1 MARLKRSFCARPADE
16 LARALLGCVLV
27 RVDEHG
33 RRASGM
39 IVETEAYLAPEDRAS
54 HAFGNRR
61 TTRNEPMFM
70 KPGTSY
76 VYFTYGM
83 HHCMNVSAGAE
94 GLPHAVLLRALEP
107 IDGLEAMRER
117 RRGARRA
124 MRDRDLCSGPGKLC
138 QALGIDRAHSG
149 MDLCSSR
156 EMWLEGGAEFADS
169 EVARSPRIGISGAGE
184 WVDAPLRWLVVGNPH
199 VSKPA

>member
-1 MARLKRSFCARPADE
+1 MARLKRSFCACPADE

-61 TTRNEPMFM
+61 TPRNEPMFM

-117 RRGARRA
+117 RTGARRV

-169 EVARSPRIGISGAGE
+169 EVARSSRIGISGAGE
-184 WVDAPLRWLVVGNPH
+184 WVGAPLRWLVVGNPH